1 MTRTAATALLAGL
14 ACAAGLLAV
23 PAPAL
28 AAESGLVIF
37 HTQCS
42 RCHGADGRGKA
53 VFSTPN
59 MRESKLTA
67 AEMEK
72 VIADGRAKMPSF
84 KLKLTAEEIRNVA
97 GYVKG
102 DLPK

>member
-1 MTRTAATALLAGL
+1 MKRLAAAALVVACLASL
-14 ACAAGLLAV
+14 ATPAAAR
-23 PAPAL
+23 

-42 RCHGADGRGKA
+42 RCHGADGRGRA
-53 VFSTPN
+53 VFATPN
-59 MRESKLTA
+59 MRESSLTA
-67 AEMEK
+67 TQMEQ

-84 KLKLTAEEIRNVA
+84 KLKLTAEELKAVA
-97 GYVKG
+97 GYVKN